1 MVAYV
6 YKTTRG
12 PLPKLEEVLK
22 LSGGRECEVSEFRR
36 NIFGN
41 NYTSE
46 ITVGTDE
53 EHIILR
59 GCVVHDLVSSVMR
72 GETLRTQKLMLDYL
86 TRLINGEKD

>member
-12 PLPKLEEVLK
+12 PFPHPEEVLK

-46 ITVGTDE
+46 ITIGTDRE
-53 EHIILR
+53 YIILR
-59 GCVVHDLVSSVMR
+59 GCVVHDLVSNVMR
-72 GETLRTQKLMLDYL
+72 GETLRTQKIMLEYL
-86 TRLINGEKD
+86 TRLISGEKD